1 MQWETAVPDPGKAL
15 RDHAQAA
22 LERQTVTEY
31 LEHHGLRVLD
41 QNWQGAGGQLDIVAA
56 ERRCLAVCQVKK
68 RSPRT
73 RSPLGSISRAKVR
86 RLRRLAIAWLTTKGV
101 LFDEVRIDI
110 IGLTKDPAGGF
121 SIEHVRGVG

>member
-1 MQWETAVPDPGKAL
+1 MQWETADPDPDKAR
-15 RDHAQAA
+15 RDQAQTAI
-22 LERQTVTEY
+22 ERQTVTEY

-56 ERRCLAVCQVKK
+56 ERQCLVVCQVKK
-68 RSPRT
+68 RSLRT
-73 RSPLGSISRAKVR
+73 RAPLEAISRAKVR
-86 RLRRLAIAWLTTKGV
+86 RLRCLAIAWLTVHGV

-121 SIEHVRGVG
+121 TVEHVRKVS